1 MIENTRISVVKIQR
15 RGARNDCGYD
25 ITEGEEIGIVKVVG
39 SPLFISL
46 MTWIVIA
53 DILWNEVSFPI
64 LILFLISFNAFVN
77 VELSLLHNILYLY
90 FTSLMT
96 LFACTII

>member
-39 SPLFISL
+39 SPLFISI
-46 MTWIVIA
+46 MT
-53 DILWNEVSFPI
+53 
-64 LILFLISFNAFVN
+64 
-77 VELSLLHNILYLY
+77 
-90 FTSLMT
+90 
-96 LFACTII
+96 